1 MLKKLIMLAGALVFT
16 LLLAA
21 CSPAPQSVS
30 VDASHSGETVNVAS
44 GASVIVTLDS
54 NDTTGYEW
62 RLAEDVDEDV
72 LRLANSEYIA
82 PETTL
87 VGAGGQEV
95 WTFEAVGAGETT
107 ISLEYV
113 RPWEEGV
120 PAVDTFQLTVVVE

>member
-1 MLKKLIMLAGALVFT
+1 
-16 LLLAA
+16 
-21 CSPAPQSVS
+21 
-30 VDASHSGETVNVAS
+30 
-44 GASVIVTLDS
+44 
-54 NDTTGYEW
+54 W
-62 RLAEDVDEDV
+62 RLAEDVDENV
-72 LRLANSEYIA
+72 LRLANSEYSA

>member
-1 MLKKLIMLAGALVFT
+1 MLKKLIMLTGALVFT

-21 CSPAPQSVS
+21 CSSAPQSVS
-30 VDASHSGETVNVAS
+30 VDASHSGETVDVPS
-44 GASVIVTLDS
+44 GALVIVTLDS
-54 NDTTGYEW
+54 NATTGYEW
-62 RLAEDVDEDV
+62 RLAEDVDENV
-72 LRLANSEYIA
+72 LRLVNSEYSA